1 MKEVVSCILNILVEC
16 LVAFLQNLQLVEKR
30 RSLKLKRLN
39 TELDIILKAFEL
51 ENKGMPIP

>member
-1 MKEVVSCILNILVEC
+1 MKEVVSCILNILVAC
-16 LVAFLQNLQLVEKR
+16 LVAFLLNLHLVEKR
-30 RSLKLKRLN
+30 RYLKLKRLN